1 MYSRLIWIGLGL
13 LLLASGQGVADTPA
27 KPAVMSLT
35 AGKLEGDGADL
46 LRAALPEAQFILI
59 GEDHGFADSSEIALA
74 LAREARSYGVIH
86 HVIEIGPRT
95 DALLTGILEGGD
107 QDDLA
112 VLLTGRPLAMPFA
125 NMAED
130 ARLADYFIDQAVH
143 GSDPLWGVDQEF
155 VGSTLIY
162 LEKLVAMAPSSDAA
176 GLARTRLDA
185 ERQAFAS
192 GNLGALFLMSGTPED
207 FAELRVA
214 FSGNAEAEA
223 LIRELSESAEIYALY
238 ARGAN
243 YASNA
248 KRVELIRRQFLNA
261 YLAAPG
267 PAPRALFKMGANH
280 LGQGTGSLNTFDLGS
295 LTEGIAAANGLD
307 VLRIVFIPLEGQ
319 QTKTNPA
326 AGGTFETASYRSEDI
341 SALLT
346 ATGIS
351 ETSVPADGYAVIPL
365 EDLRARLE
373 QPGLRALTPEN
384 RFTVLGYDY
393 LITTRG
399 ARPATPLAQ

>member
-1 MYSRLIWIGLGL
+1 MYSRLIWIGLSL
-13 LLLASGQGVADTPA
+13 LLLASGQGVAETPA
-27 KPAVMSLT
+27 KAAIMSLT
-35 AGKLEGDGADL
+35 DGKLEGDGADL
-46 LRAALPEAQFILI
+46 LRAALPDAQFILI
-59 GEDHGFADSSEIALA
+59 GEDHGFADSPEIALA
-74 LAREARSYGVIH
+74 LAREARTYDVMH
-86 HVIEIGPRT
+86 HVIETGPRT

-107 QDDLA
+107 EDDLA
-112 VLLTGRPLAMPFA
+112 VFLTGRPLAMPFA

-130 ARLADYFIDQAVH
+130 ARLADYFVDEAVT
-143 GSDPLWGVDQEF
+143 GSNPLWGVDQEF
-155 VGSTLIY
+155 LGSSLIY
-162 LEKLVAMAPSSDAA
+162 LENLLAMAPSANAA
-176 GLARTRLDA
+176 DLARARLDT
-185 ERQAFAS
+185 ERQAFAT

-207 FAELRVA
+207 FAELHTA

-223 LIRELSESAEIYALY
+223 LIRELSESADIYALY
-238 ARGAN
+238 GRGAN

-248 KRVELIRRQFLNA
+248 ERVALIRRQFLDA
-261 YLAAPG
+261 YRAAEG
-267 PAPRALFKMGANH
+267 PAPRALFKMGASH
-280 LGQGTGSLNTFDLGS
+280 LGLGTGSLNTFDLGS

-326 AGGTFETASYRSEDI
+326 AEGTFETASYRSEDI

-346 ATGIS
+346 AAGIS
-351 ETSVPADGYAVIPL
+351 ETSIPADRYAVIPL

-384 RFTVLGYDY
+384 RFIVLGYDY

-399 ARPATPLAQ
+399 ARPATPLAR

>member
-1 MYSRLIWIGLGL
+1 MYSRLIWIGLSL
-13 LLLASGQGVADTPA
+13 LLLASGQGVAETPA
-27 KPAVMSLT
+27 KAAIMSLT
-35 AGKLEGDGADL
+35 DGKLEGDGADL
-46 LRAALPEAQFILI
+46 LRAALPDAQFILI
-59 GEDHGFADSSEIALA
+59 GEDHGFADSPEIALA
-74 LAREARSYGVIH
+74 LAREARTYDVMH
-86 HVIEIGPRT
+86 HVIETGPRT

-107 QDDLA
+107 EDDLA
-112 VLLTGRPLAMPFA
+112 VFLTGRPLAMPFA

-130 ARLADYFIDQAVH
+130 ARLADYFVDEAVT
-143 GSDPLWGVDQEF
+143 GSNPLWGVDQEF
-155 VGSTLIY
+155 LGSTLIY
-162 LEKLVAMAPSSDAA
+162 LENLLAMAPSANAA
-176 GLARTRLDA
+176 DLARARLDT
-185 ERQAFAS
+185 ERQAFAT

-207 FAELRVA
+207 FAELHTA

-223 LIRELSESAEIYALY
+223 LIRELSESADIYALY
-238 ARGAN
+238 GRGAN

-248 KRVELIRRQFLNA
+248 ERVALIRRQFLDA
-261 YLAAPG
+261 YRAAEG
-267 PAPRALFKMGANH
+267 PAPRALFKMGASH
-280 LGQGTGSLNTFDLGS
+280 LGLGTGSLNTFDLGS

-326 AGGTFETASYRSEDI
+326 AEGTFETASYRSEDI

-346 ATGIS
+346 AAGIS
-351 ETSVPADGYAVIPL
+351 ETSIPADRYAVIPL

-384 RFTVLGYDY
+384 RFIVLGYDY

-399 ARPATPLAQ
+399 ARPATPLAR